1 MISCKSIARTRIA
14 LMAHVLFKMI
24 KHAENIRVLE
34 YYFKLFKH
42 VKFTGEKIVVS
53 ELKLSSSI
61 SEISV
66 FVFLR
71 LNVLD
76 ST

>member
-1 MISCKSIARTRIA
+1 VFIA
-14 LMAHVLFKMI
+14 
-24 KHAENIRVLE
+24 

-42 VKFTGEKIVVS
+42 VKFTGEKIGVP
-53 ELKLSSSI
+53 ELVLSLTI
-61 SEISV
+61 SEISG

>member
-14 LMAHVLFKMI
+14 LMARVLYKVI
-24 KHAENIRVLE
+24 KHAENIRVLA

-42 VKFTGEKIVVS
+42 VKFTGEKIGVS
-53 ELKLSSSI
+53 ELIPSSSI